1 MNTKEAIKFVE
12 YIFTLADIKYDS
24 KKKDEVIS
32 LLQYGEKY
40 EKIIGDLEEGAIRYS
55 KTDICSNWLCSDIKK
70 LKQKYFPKPKETIK
84 EVIK

>member
-40 EKIIGDLEEGAIRYS
+40 KAMWEEVVRYFSYMEWKDGIIRKI
-55 KTDICSNWLCSDIKK
+55 
-70 LKQKYFPKPKETIK
+70 KQKYFPKPKETIK